1 MNRIVLL
8 CTCLASAAFAGEPL
22 FQPTPQRPS
31 LIPVPVTVVQENRQ
45 LVITDNSPIPVM
57 VIQKQPQLWTTS
69 TGEVLMP
76 LNLRLKEGK

>member
-1 MNRIVLL
+1 MKNYVLL
-8 CTCLASAAFAGEPL
+8 CSCLVSAAFAGEPL
-22 FQPTPQRPS
+22 FQPIPQPPS
-31 LIPVPVTVVQENRQ
+31 LIPVPVLVIQENQQ
-45 LVITDNSPIPVM
+45 LVITDKSPIPVM